1 MGSMATDTRTLLIV
15 HHSPT
20 DTVRPIAERV
30 LSHCQ
35 DAAAQ
40 AAEALGES
48 APGIEVVER
57 QALEPDKE
65 ELLAADAVIFGTTA
79 NFGYIS
85 GALKHYFDTLFYQVN
100 EQKKGTPVSWWIR
113 GGFDTTGAEKAMDS
127 IITGLQ
133 WEVAAKPVC
142 FTGDPAE
149 HEEELD
155 TMAETMVGA
164 LLG

>member
-1 MGSMATDTRTLLIV
+1 MATDTRTLLIV

-20 DTVRPIAERV
+20 DTVRPIARRV
-30 LSHCQ
+30 IEKCQ
-35 DAAAQ
+35 EATAQ

-48 APGIEVVER
+48 APRIEVVER
-57 QALEPDKE
+57 QALEPDKA

-85 GALKHYFDTLFYQVN
+85 GALKHYFDTLFYEVN
-100 EQKKGTPVSWWIR
+100 EEKKGTPVSWWIR

-133 WEVAAKPVC
+133 WEVAAEPVS
-142 FTGDPAE
+142 FTGNPAE
-149 HEEELD
+149 QQDRLD
-155 TMAETMVGA
+155 TMAEAMVGV